1 MTRSRSCGRL
11 LAAAFGGVVAL
22 LSLPAGATRDA
33 ITGVATVRDGD
44 TVEIHGQPIRLYGI
58 DAPEGRQVCRRD
70 GRDWRCGQAAAHA
83 LADHI
88 GRRPLTCQPR
98 DTDRYGRPVAV
109 CRVAGEDIGAWLVR
123 EGWALNFDPKRRFK
137 VDQDEAQEHRRGLW
151 KGCFVAPWDLRN
163 WRKSSAKLLGPG
175 CGDVSM
181 TRNRLF
187 PDNIAMPPGCPI
199 KGKIAVRAR
208 AVGYR
213 GIYHLE
219 TCRSYG
225 ATKNP
230 NRWFCSEEEA
240 KAAGFRKSYRC

>member
-11 LAAAFGGVVAL
+11 LAAGFGGVAVL

-70 GRDWRCGQAAAHA
+70 GHDWRCGQAAAHA

-123 EGWALNFDPKRRFK
+123 EGWALAYRHYGTDY
-137 VDQDEAQEHRRGLW
+137 VGDETAAKAARRGVW
-151 KGCFVAPWDLRN
+151 SATFTPPWEWREERRSEPAPP
-163 WRKSSAKLLGPG
+163 KAGP
-175 CGDVSM
+175 V
-181 TRNRLF
+181 
-187 PDNIAMPPGCPI
+187 PGACTI
-199 KGKIAVRAR
+199 KGNINRKGVRLYHVPGDRGYAETHIDPAR
-208 AVGYR
+208 G
-213 GIYHLE
+213 E
-219 TCRSYG
+219 
-225 ATKNP
+225 
-230 NRWFCSEEEA
+230 RWFCSEAEA
-240 KAAGFRKSYRC
+240 RAAGWRRTP

>member
-1 MTRSRSCGRL
+1 MRPSIAILFLMTVGLCW
-11 LAAAFGGVVAL
+11 ATDAVVE
-22 LSLPAGATRDA
+22 
-33 ITGVATVRDGD
+33 DGD
-44 TVEIHGQPIRLYGI
+44 TIRLGATLFQLQGI
-58 DAPEGRQVCRRD
+58 DAPERDQVCVD
-70 GRDWRCGQAAAHA
+70 ESGAEWACGAEARNA
-83 LADHI
+83 LIALI
-88 GRRPLTCQPR
+88 GNRGVTCQDDGSDPHYPETR
-98 DTDRYGRPVAV
+98 LGI
-109 CRVAGEDIGAWLVR
+109 CWVAGESVSLNQRLVR

-137 VDQDEAQEHRRGLW
+137 ADQDEAQEHRRGLW

-240 KAAGFRKSYRC
+240 KAAGFRKSYHC